1 MEHILYWLWLTG
13 IFGVKSGKFLPV
25 IEKTGGIEAFYK
37 SEEYPDIHNKSVLEK
52 LNNKNLIWAKRVYS
66 ICEKKNI
73 EIITY
78 DSCDYPEILKSI
90 YMPPTVLYAKGNI
103 PDWDELFMIGVV
115 GTRRATKYGVMI
127 TDENCAELSPS
138 GATIVSGVAVG
149 IDIAAIKSAIN
160 AGGNVVSISPCGL
173 DIMYPKA
180 NEDIIKEI
188 PKHGVLISEY
198 PPGVKVRPEYFR
210 DRNRI
215 IAGLSLGC
223 LVTEAPKRS
232 GALITAHHAIDE
244 NRDVFVVT
252 GKINE
257 ANTKGINKLITEGAK
272 PVFSAEDII
281 LEYPYYSEK
290 LKPVEKKER
299 VFVEEQPTET
309 IEFAPVTRGGTEGKI
324 LNILTEKGSV
334 HIDELMRCVDD
345 TPNGFQTSIFM
356 LEMSGEIERMPGNIL
371 KRLK

>member
-13 IFGVKSGKFLPV
+13 NFGVKAGMFLPL
-25 IEKTGGIEAFYK
+25 IEKSGGIEAFYK
-37 SEEYPDIHNKSVLEK
+37 SEEYPDIHNKSVIEK
-52 LNNKNLIWAKRVYS
+52 LNNKDLIWAKRTYS
-66 ICEKKNI
+66 ACEKKDI

-78 DSCDYPEILKSI
+78 DSCDYPEVLKSI
-90 YMPPTVLYAKGNI
+90 YLPPALLYAKGKI

-115 GTRRATKYGVMI
+115 GTRRATGYGVEI
-127 TDENCAELSPS
+127 TDELCTELSS
-138 GATIVSGVAVG
+138 RGVTIVTGVAVG
-149 IDIAAIKSAIN
+149 IDVAAIKSAIKV
-160 AGGNVVSISPCGL
+160 GGKIVSIAPCGL

-180 NEDIIKEI
+180 NEKAIKEI
-188 PKHGVLISEY
+188 PKYGVLLSEY
-198 PPGVKVRPEYFR
+198 PPGVKVRAEYFR

-257 ANTKGINKLITEGAK
+257 ANTKGINKLITEGAR

-281 LEYPYYSEK
+281 LEYPYYKDK
-290 LKPVEKKER
+290 LKPIER
-299 VFVEEQPTET
+299 IEEET
-309 IEFAPVTRGGTEGKI
+309 VPVTRGGTEGEI
-324 LNILTEKGSV
+324 LRILTERGSV
-334 HIDELMRCVDD
+334 HIDELMRCIND
-345 TPNGFQTSIFM
+345 TPNGFQTSVFM
-356 LEMSGEIERMPGNIL
+356 LEMSGEIERMPGNIF